1 MVGKIF
7 QGVSR
12 AVSLRRDD
20 GVPVS
25 LQTGKTKDIP
35 RQNRKRCELDDI
47 EVNII
52 TVQSQYEQHKDSDED
67 FSAEDLLCFAWQ
79 IAHGMVS
86 GNLLLVVRSI
96 TE

>member
-25 LQTGKTKDIP
+25 S
-35 RQNRKRCELDDI
+35 DDI